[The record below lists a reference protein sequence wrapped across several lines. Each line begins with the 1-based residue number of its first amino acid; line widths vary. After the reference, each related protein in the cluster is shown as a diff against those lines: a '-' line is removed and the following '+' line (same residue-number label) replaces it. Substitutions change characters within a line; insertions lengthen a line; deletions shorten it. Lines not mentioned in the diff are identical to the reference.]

1 MQRLYFFALS
11 AIGAMCLLAAFFAP
25 GSGTATSKIPVA
37 ATTPKTAEPDSDAL
51 LLLRDGSGQF
61 HMTARVNGDE
71 IEFLVDTGADMV
83 ALTED
88 EAQKLGLGLSP
99 DDFVPMMQ
107 TASGVG
113 NGATVRLNEIDVG
126 GMVLRD
132 VDAVVVQGLT
142 TNLLGQSVLRQ
153 LGGIELKGDK
163 MVIHPH

>member
-1 MQRLYFFALS
+1 MHRLYIIALS
-11 AIGAMCLLAAFFAP
+11 AVGAMCLLAAFFVP
-25 GSGTATSKIPVA
+25 GSGTAKPEVA
-37 ATTPKTAEPDSDAL
+37 AAGKKAADPQSDAL

-61 HMTARVNGDE
+61 HLTAGVNGGE
-71 IEFLVDTGADMV
+71 VEFLVDTGADMV
-83 ALTED
+83 ALTEE

-99 DDFVPMMQ
+99 GDFVPMMQ

-113 NGATVRLNEIDVG
+113 NGATVRLNELDVG

-142 TNLLGQSVLRQ
+142 TNLLGQAVLRQ
-153 LGGIELKGDK
+153 LGGVELKGDK